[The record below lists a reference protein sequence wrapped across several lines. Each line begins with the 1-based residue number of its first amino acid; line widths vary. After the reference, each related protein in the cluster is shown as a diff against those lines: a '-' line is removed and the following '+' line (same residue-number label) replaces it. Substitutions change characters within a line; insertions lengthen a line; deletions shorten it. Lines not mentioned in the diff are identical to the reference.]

1 MFESLEYSKNSQKSF
16 MSVTSQIIKKLN
28 DDILEIQKGLQPDQ
42 LSFWYQKLI
51 SDTKEMAPPWLQDKI
66 KVKQDPILPMKFN
79 VDISKRAVRYLM
91 ICIDNNLQ
99 QMPYTTQL
107 YFLKVQEIMSLEMD
121 KALI

>member
-1 MFESLEYSKNSQKSF
+1 MFESLEYSKNSQKSS

-79 VDISKRAVRYLM
+79 IDISKRAVRYLM

-121 KALI
+121 KTLI

>member
-1 MFESLEYSKNSQKSF
+1 MFESFEYSKNFQKFS
-16 MSVTSQIIKKLN
+16 MSVTSQIIEKLN
-28 DDILEIQKGLQPDQ
+28 SDIVQIQKGLQPDQ
-42 LSFWYQKLI
+42 LSFWYQKII
-51 SDTKEMAPPWLQDKI
+51 SETRDMAPPWLQDKI
-66 KVKQDPILPMKFN
+66 KVKQDAILPMKFN

-121 KALI
+121 KALV